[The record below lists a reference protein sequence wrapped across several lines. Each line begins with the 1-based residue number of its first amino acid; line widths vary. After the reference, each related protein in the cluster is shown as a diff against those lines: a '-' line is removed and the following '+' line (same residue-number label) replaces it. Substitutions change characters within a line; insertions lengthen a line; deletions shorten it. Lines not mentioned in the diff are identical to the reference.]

1 MTELP
6 KPSALTGLRV
16 IDLTRVVAGPLCAQ
30 MLGDL
35 GAEIV
40 KLERQG
46 NGDDLRALGP
56 PFVAGSDDSTYF
68 VSLNRN
74 KRSLSL
80 DFTQAEG
87 AAILK
92 RMVAKADVLIENFR
106 TGTLARY
113 GLGYEDLRAINPGL
127 IYCSPWPG

>member
-1 MTELP
+1 MMTETP
-6 KPSALTGLRV
+6 KPGALTGLRV

-56 PFVAGSDDSTYF
+56 PFVAGSRSIATSAHS
-68 VSLNRN
+68 VWISH
-74 KRSLSL
+74 KRKGRLS
-80 DFTQAEG
+80 
-87 AAILK
+87 
-92 RMVAKADVLIENFR
+92 
-106 TGTLARY
+106 
-113 GLGYEDLRAINPGL
+113 
-127 IYCSPWPG
+127 